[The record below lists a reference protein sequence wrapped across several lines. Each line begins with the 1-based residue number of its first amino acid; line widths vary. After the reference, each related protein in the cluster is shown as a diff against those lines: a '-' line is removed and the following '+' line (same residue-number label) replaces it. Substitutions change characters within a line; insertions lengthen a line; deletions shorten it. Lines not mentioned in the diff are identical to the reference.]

1 MLLSTQTRIRG
12 GSSDTDVKELAV
24 KPCDSPASLR
34 IVTTA
39 TPVAKCPHAM
49 RNWLASRLT
58 GQAYKSPALASAP
71 YRRGPEVEDL
81 GGQPEPSFEALH
93 EGVGDENL
101 EPQRV
106 ELAVGCHDHGAE
118 AVVAHGDDRARD
130 SQAPGQLGRDLGQP
144 FARPQPLGAEDVGG
158 EVAVTEL
165 EPRRLAVAL
174 EQVQG
179 LKAFRVQSP
188 AQVTIDEARQGVEH
202 GVDIGADVEAPE
214 LLVVPGVAD
223 NGERCRREQ
232 LLQSF
237 HELHPA
243 DPTAQH
249 RDALAARQRTHRK

>member
-93 EGVGDENL
+93 EGVGGENL
-101 EPQRV
+101 EPQRLELRLEGDV
-106 ELAVGCHDHGAE
+106 LAV
-118 AVVAHGDDRARD
+118 DDN
-130 SQAPGQLGRDLGQP
+130 
-144 FARPQPLGAEDVGG
+144 
-158 EVAVTEL
+158 
-165 EPRRLAVAL
+165 
-174 EQVQG
+174 
-179 LKAFRVQSP
+179 
-188 AQVTIDEARQGVEH
+188 GVEQ
-202 GVDIGADVEAPE
+202 A
-214 LLVVPGVAD
+214 LV
-223 NGERCRREQ
+223 R
-232 LLQSF
+232 L
-237 HELHPA
+237 
-243 DPTAQH
+243 
-249 RDALAARQRTHRK
+249 RDAHRGDG